1 MQTLTKLWQWAHHNQ
16 GRVKFYGYSQKL
28 EVVYYIFI
36 LIGQVACCFQG
47 GWAPN
52 RSFRFHIKHRP
63 NTGLIHVRGWE
74 EGTLLFDSEE
84 IFDKSNASL
93 RGGRLGVFTYS
104 QPMTKWSALRYRF
117 SKMIDVVERSTHKQ
131 NIFQMC

>member
-28 EVVYYIFI
+28 EVVILIFI
-36 LIGQVACCFQG
+36 LIGQGASCFQG
-47 GWAPN
+47 GWVPN
-52 RSFRFHIKHRP
+52 RSLRFHIKHRP
-63 NTGLIHVRGWE
+63 NTGLIHVKGWE

-104 QPMTKWSALRYRF
+104 QPMAKWSALRYRF
-117 SKMIDVVERSTHKQ
+117 S
-131 NIFQMC
+131 